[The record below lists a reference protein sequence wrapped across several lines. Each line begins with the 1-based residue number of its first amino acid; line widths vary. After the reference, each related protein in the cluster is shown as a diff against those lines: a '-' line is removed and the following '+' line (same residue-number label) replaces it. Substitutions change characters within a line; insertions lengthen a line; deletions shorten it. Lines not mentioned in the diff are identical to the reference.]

1 MYASYFGLAEP
12 PFSISPDPRFLYMSR
27 RHREAMAHLLYGI
40 REGGGFVQLT
50 GEVGTGKTTLCR
62 CLIEQVPANVDVAL
76 ILQPQIKPSELLAML
91 CDELKI
97 RYPDKATPKTLLDRL
112 NAHLLHAYAK
122 GRRTVLIIDEAQL
135 LTRVVLEQIRI
146 LTNLETAKG
155 KLLRIILVGQPELNV
170 ILGRANMRQLAQRI
184 TARYHLMPL
193 SRRDTEEYVR
203 YRLSVAR
210 CQRPLFTAWALRRVY
225 GYSGGVPRLVNVIC
239 DRALLGAYA
248 WNKNKVGGGVVR
260 RAAAEVLGG
269 GGRPL
274 HRRWLWTL
282 PALVAA
288 TALALSA
295 QHAPLREMLPGKLH
309 WWRAPVTAVAVPSV
323 GPAGRDERPT
333 AGARPGPSP
342 AGARS
347 ASSSPAHPDLYAP
360 ELAVAVP
367 GRHPAPALTPVS
379 APTTQAPV
387 DTGALQRIL
396 VQAGDATSSGPA
408 FTRLLRS
415 WGVGGVAAASGADCA
430 AARVHGLECLRSRG
444 NWNSL
449 RSMNRAAILLLRGGQ
464 RHHHVVVTAL
474 DHEHAMVDLGDAKY
488 RIPLSEF
495 DADWYGEYL
504 LLWRPPPLR
513 SYTIGEDARGADV
526 LWLRQALNRLGGG
539 QFQQVPVDNA
549 EFDNELRA
557 RVIGFQRGQALA
569 ADGVVGV
576 EMLIRLNTMLDAAD
590 VPLLRR
596 MPAS

>member
-1 MYASYFGLAEP
+1 
-12 PFSISPDPRFLYMSR
+12 
-27 RHREAMAHLLYGI
+27 
-40 REGGGFVQLT
+40 
-50 GEVGTGKTTLCR
+50 
-62 CLIEQVPANVDVAL
+62 
-76 ILQPQIKPSELLAML
+76 
-91 CDELKI
+91 
-97 RYPDKATPKTLLDRL
+97 
-112 NAHLLHAYAK
+112 
-122 GRRTVLIIDEAQL
+122 
-135 LTRVVLEQIRI
+135 
-146 LTNLETAKG
+146 
-155 KLLRIILVGQPELNV
+155 
-170 ILGRANMRQLAQRI
+170 
-184 TARYHLMPL
+184 
-193 SRRDTEEYVR
+193 
-203 YRLSVAR
+203 
-210 CQRPLFTAWALRRVY
+210 
-225 GYSGGVPRLVNVIC
+225 
-239 DRALLGAYA
+239 
-248 WNKNKVGGGVVR
+248 
-260 RAAAEVLGG
+260 
-269 GGRPL
+269 
-274 HRRWLWTL
+274 
-282 PALVAA
+282 
-288 TALALSA
+288 
-295 QHAPLREMLPGKLH
+295 
-309 WWRAPVTAVAVPSV
+309 
-323 GPAGRDERPT
+323 
-333 AGARPGPSP
+333 
-342 AGARS
+342 
-347 ASSSPAHPDLYAP
+347 
-360 ELAVAVP
+360 
-367 GRHPAPALTPVS
+367 
-379 APTTQAPV
+379 
-387 DTGALQRIL
+387 LQRIL

-474 DHEHAMVDLGDAKY
+474 DDEHAMVDLGDAKY

-576 EMLIRLNTMLDAAD
+576 ETLIRLNTMLDAAD